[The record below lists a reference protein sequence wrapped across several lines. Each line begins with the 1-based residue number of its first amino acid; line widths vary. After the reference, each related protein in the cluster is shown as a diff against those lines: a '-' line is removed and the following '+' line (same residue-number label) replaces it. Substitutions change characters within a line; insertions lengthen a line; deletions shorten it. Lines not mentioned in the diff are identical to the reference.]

1 MEHNYWIHDLDPFL
15 FRFGENFGI
24 RYYGLAYLLS
34 FLIAFGLLALYYRKG
49 RSPLAPEQQSNAL
62 FAVIVGVLAGGR
74 LGYMLFYDLGG
85 FVQNPLTLFKVWEGG
100 MASHGGFLGGIAALV
115 WIARREK
122 IPFLRVADLFAT
134 LAPPGLLLGRV
145 ANFINGELW
154 GRVTDVSWAMIFPAS
169 APGAPLDSI
178 PPRHP
183 SQLYEAALEGALLLV
198 YLQIRFWKTDVVR
211 THPGQLAGEFL
222 LLYAMARIFCEFFRE
237 PDAGLIL
244 GMSRG
249 IFFSIFLAIAGIAV
263 IVISRKRAA
272 RVL

>member
-15 FRFGENFGI
+15 LRFGENFGI

-62 FAVIVGVLAGGR
+62 FAIIVGVLAGGR
-74 LGYMLFYDLGG
+74 LGYMLFYDLGD

-134 LAPPGLLLGRV
+134 LAPPGLLLGRI

-154 GRVTDVSWAMIFPAS
+154 GRVTDVSWAVIFPAS
-169 APGAPLDSI
+169 APPGTPVEAI

-222 LLYAMARIFCEFFRE
+222 LLYAVARIFCEFFRE

-249 IFFSIFLAIAGIAV
+249 SFFSIFLAITGIAV
-263 IVISRKRAA
+263 IVIARKRAA
-272 RVL
+272 